1 MDTES
6 GQDATKTEQATLIDA
21 ETQTEE
27 FDNKVIG
34 QDATETEQ
42 ATMLNEETQ
51 TEEFD
56 YLFQRPN
63 RYSPPDMISSI
74 QTTKFAFTPVYP
86 PKKS

>member
-6 GQDATKTEQATLIDA
+6 DQGATKTEQATVVDA

-27 FDNKVIG
+27 FVNKVIG

-42 ATMLNEETQ
+42 TTVFDEETQ

-63 RYSPPDMISSI
+63 SCSPPDIDFFD
-74 QTTKFAFTPVYP
+74 TDDKFPFTPVYP
-86 PKKS
+86 PKKF